1 MVVVI
6 RARSKGL
13 VRSLER
19 RIATKV
25 PGSSDEEES
34 MSWCG
39 GGGRA
44 GSEVWTNVHERFD
57 NAI

>member
-1 MVVVI
+1 MI

-25 PGSSDEEES
+25 PGSSGEEES

-39 GGGRA
+39 GGGVREA
-44 GSEVWTNVHERFD
+44 R
-57 NAI
+57 